1 MTADFRDRQ
10 YISQNATDTVGLAIS
25 IAGAPGD
32 ADGNIVQIT
41 MLDENTSTQ
50 VFQREATRAAQG
62 LYETALLPA
71 ESATPGPVTFI
82 WQYDLNSVPQEY
94 RTYAYIGE
102 SAPAYDALSPT
113 MKDVVDNVW
122 IRFADL
128 FDSPDGG
135 PNLQTYF
142 QSNYARGR
150 VAQLLRVAVGLLNTT
165 AQPYQTYTLD
175 DGVGGGSFP
184 VQVWGSLLESALYVE
199 CLKHLRRSYVE
210 QPAVV
215 GANGITRLD
224 RRDYMQ
230 RWGEVLR
237 DEQAQLK
244 AQLDVFK
251 ISNMGLGRPKV
262 LVSGGVFGRFGP
274 TRVAGSIAARPRY
287 WTRFY
292 SWALIAACVSLGP
305 WQGHSSSDQHHPQ
318 NSSTRGSGVVSI
330 SQEA

>member
-10 YISQNATDTVGLAIS
+10 YISQNATDIVGLAIS

-41 MLDENTSTQ
+41 MFAENTNTQ
-50 VFQREATRAAQG
+50 VFQREATRQSTG
-62 LYETALLPA
+62 LYETQLVPA
-71 ESATPGPVTFI
+71 ESATPGPVTFV
-82 WQYDLNSVPQEY
+82 WEYDLSAVPQEY

-142 QSNYARGR
+142 QSNYSRGR

-165 AQPYQTYTLD
+165 AQPHQTYTLD
-175 DGVGGGSFP
+175 DGQGGGLFP
-184 VQVWGSLLESALYVE
+184 VDQWGSLLESALYVE
-199 CLKHLRRSYVE
+199 CIKHLRRSYVE

-215 GANGITRLD
+215 GASGITRLD
-224 RRDYMQ
+224 RRDYLD
-230 RWGEVLR
+230 RWSMVLR
-237 DEQAQLK
+237 DEQATLK
-244 AQLDVFK
+244 SQLDNFK
-251 ISNMGLGRPKV
+251 IANMGLGRPKV

-292 SWALIAACVSLGP
+292 VSGIGPLGLGLLQFAHEHLHLWTVP
-305 WQGHSSSDQHHPQ
+305 FS
-318 NSSTRGSGVVSI
+318 
-330 SQEA
+330 